1 MTGMCGCRKH
11 PGLVEGLRAER
22 ASEKVKAASVSLWQ
36 QLAPAAPAVRSQE
49 SHGAHTP
56 AALTAAA
63 ATFTFSFGDSP

>member
-1 MTGMCGCRKH
+1 VTGISGCRNH

-22 ASEKVKAASVSLWQ
+22 EGEKIKAASMSLWQ
-36 QLAPAAPAVRSQE
+36 QLAPAAPAVCSQE

-56 AALTAAA
+56 AALAAAA